1 MKTLT
6 AIQSLKAKKFLSS
19 IIKAS
24 LFLVLPIIL
33 TSCGADYQPEY
44 TGDSAVNTRTTG
56 TENWREV
63 GPTFYTFEQM
73 CNGSAPIVGHE
84 HTMIDD
90 IKSQLRQ
97 DAIEKHNIHLFECS
111 EFSDYLKTHLRV
123 IDFTSVKMHTFRP
136 LVFIA
141 KELVDFQKSG
151 GKTNFKGLFL
161 SGESIDPA
169 QTARLDIFDQLEGFL
184 RLNLPKND
192 TDGQRADCP
201 LRDKSKCV

>member
-73 CNGSAPIVGHE
+73 CTGKAPLVGLE
-84 HTMIDD
+84 IAMIFH
-90 IKSQLRQ
+90 IKSQIRQ
-97 DAIEKHNIHLFECS
+97 HAIERYDIHLAECS
-111 EFSDYLKTHLRV
+111 EFSDYLKTRMRI
-123 IDFTSVKMHTFRP
+123 IDFSSEKLDSYRP
-136 LVFIA
+136 LVFIG

-161 SGESIDPA
+161 SGKSIDPV
-169 QTARLDIFDQLEGFL
+169 QTARLDIFDQLEGFK
-184 RLNLPKND
+184 RLNLPYND
-192 TDGQRADCP
+192 TDGERADCP
-201 LRDKSKCV
+201 LRDKDKCL